1 MRFQYGKKFFLKFCS
16 ENLVIQSI
24 FFAHLTFH
32 SEVLKT
38 RSDEARCFWNAL
50 VFFALGFPGSTS
62 RQTSQRSLSGGC
74 LARTTNTCSTA
85 FCSWKQTPCTTRCSQ
100 NQYIHADRCGL
111 TAD

>member
-24 FFAHLTFH
+24 FFAQLTFH

-62 RQTSQRSLSGGC
+62 RQSSQLSLAGGC

-85 FCSWKQTPCTTRCSQ
+85 FCSWNKLLARLDILKTSTYTQTG
-100 NQYIHADRCGL
+100 A
-111 TAD
+111 A